1 MSDTKRPVLFLIAGA
16 WHGSWM
22 FDSVNMTLTEAGYT
36 TSLIELPSTG
46 EPDGLPQGE
55 RDDAEYIRSRILEE
69 INKGGDVAIVC
80 HSYAGVPTCD
90 AVKGLGIG
98 ERQQNQQAGGVC
110 SLIFVAAFVLWSG
123 TSVNELNDK
132 HQHAEFHYQEGLVWP
147 ARPENLFYNDLPN
160 GFAVELSRLLRSHS
174 AGVFASPLDHEAYR
188 FIPSSYLICTED
200 NAIPLA
206 AQEEMLADKQ
216 GYFLLVERL
225 ASGHLPFI
233 SRPQETVDFI
243 TKTLSLVLTKPAP
256 SQLGTSS

>member
-1 MSDTKRPVLFLIAGA
+1 
-16 WHGSWM
+16 M
-22 FDSVNMTLTEAGYT
+22 FDSVNITLTEAGYT
-36 TSLIELPSTG
+36 TSIIELPSTG
-46 EPDGLPQGE
+46 ARHGLPQGE
-55 RDDAEYIRSRILEE
+55 RDDAEYIRCQILKE
-69 INKGGDVAIVC
+69 IDSGGDVAIVC

-98 ERQQNQQAGGVC
+98 ERKQNQQAGGVC

-132 HQHAEFHYQEGLVWP
+132 HQQGEFHYKEGLIWP
-147 ARPENLFYNDLPN
+147 ARPEDLFYNDLPS
-160 GFAVELSRLLRSHS
+160 GFAVELSRLLQPHS
-174 AGVFASPLDHEAYR
+174 AGAFTSPLDHEAYR

-216 GYFLLVERL
+216 ADFLLVERI

-243 TKTLSLVLTKPAP
+243 TKSLALVRTKHTPIHP
-256 SQLGTSS
+256 GISL